1 MDQIANL
8 VIDLSIDSAEFR
20 NEVPRIKKLLN
31 DAAGDSERSAARM
44 QRFLDKQTEATRRT
58 SASLEQVTASS
69 TAYSSSVE
77 KSAAAS
83 ARLAADVDQTR
94 QRVEALGRKLR
105 EEQAQSAAVAAAQDR
120 TSADFYRQIDSVKQL
135 SGGLQELQRIQ
146 AQVRQAKGRGDISQ
160 GDYLALVSETA
171 RKTRELTDAEALATQ
186 KKAQFIRR
194 LKEQTTVQGLSRT
207 ELLRVKAAELGVS
220 SAADIYIRKL
230 ERTGTVTHTL
240 GLKSA
245 AARRELGVLAGEL
258 ARGNFGAL
266 RGSGITL
273 ANRAGWIEQLMSPKG
288 MMLGGLAGG
297 VAAAVYGLG
306 KAYYEGAKESE
317 AFNKQLIL
325 TGSYA
330 GKTTGQ
336 LNAMAKSLAGN
347 GVTQHDAAGVLAQ
360 VVGSG
365 AFTGQAVA
373 MVSRTATRMQENVG
387 QSVDETIRQFKR
399 LRDDPV
405 NAAKELDRTLHFL
418 TATQLEQIRV
428 LGEQG
433 RMTDAAKIAMSAYS
447 QEMNRRM
454 VDVHDNLGWVER
466 AWKSLGE
473 AAKWA
478 WDRMLDIGREADI
491 DEKIAALQKKIR
503 EGGQQIG
510 KAYIPVSQQDRDE
523 LSRLQDEKY
532 QRDVKAAKD
541 RAEKNYQETHKR
553 RNAENAALNRD
564 NETEAMRHQR
574 EVSRI
579 TAMQYADAAVRNA
592 ALERENERHKK
603 AVSRQAKK
611 PKAYHN
617 DEAGR
622 LLQQY
627 RQQQAQTEGQ
637 IAAAKLS
644 TTEKMTEAHKQLLS
658 FQQRIADLSGKKLTA
673 DEQSVLAH
681 KDE

>member
-120 TSADFYRQIDSVKQL
+120 TSAAFYRQIDSVKQL

-160 GDYLALVSETA
+160 GDYLALVSQTA

-230 ERTGTVTHTL
+230 ERTGTATHTL

-288 MMLGGLAGG
+288 MMLGGLVGG

-330 GKTTGQ
+330 GKTTG
-336 LNAMAKSLAGN
+336 
-347 GVTQHDAAGVLAQ
+347 
-360 VVGSG
+360 
-365 AFTGQAVA
+365 
-373 MVSRTATRMQENVG
+373 
-387 QSVDETIRQFKR
+387 
-399 LRDDPV
+399 
-405 NAAKELDRTLHFL
+405 
-418 TATQLEQIRV
+418 
-428 LGEQG
+428 
-433 RMTDAAKIAMSAYS
+433 
-447 QEMNRRM
+447 
-454 VDVHDNLGWVER
+454 
-466 AWKSLGE
+466 
-473 AAKWA
+473 
-478 WDRMLDIGREADI
+478 
-491 DEKIAALQKKIR
+491 
-503 EGGQQIG
+503 
-510 KAYIPVSQQDRDE
+510 
-523 LSRLQDEKY
+523 
-532 QRDVKAAKD
+532 
-541 RAEKNYQETHKR
+541 
-553 RNAENAALNRD
+553 
-564 NETEAMRHQR
+564 
-574 EVSRI
+574 
-579 TAMQYADAAVRNA
+579 
-592 ALERENERHKK
+592 
-603 AVSRQAKK
+603 
-611 PKAYHN
+611 
-617 DEAGR
+617 
-622 LLQQY
+622 
-627 RQQQAQTEGQ
+627 
-637 IAAAKLS
+637 
-644 TTEKMTEAHKQLLS
+644 
-658 FQQRIADLSGKKLTA
+658 
-673 DEQSVLAH
+673 
-681 KDE
+681 